1 METYIENLDKLD
13 KLLSFMNQLM
23 NNGYPQTN
31 TVEWIPV
38 STVAKLRGLTSD
50 AVRKKL
56 KNGDFVEGCDF
67 KYIGSR
73 ILINQGAIELIKRQ
87 RRSSNG

>member
-1 METYIENLDKLD
+1 MEKEYLNKLD
-13 KLLSFMNQLM
+13 ELLVLMTKLINSERTMS
-23 NNGYPQTN
+23 TSI
-31 TVEWIPV
+31 EWIPV
-38 STVAKLRGLTSD
+38 SAVAKHTGLTPD

-73 ILINQGAIELIKRQ
+73 ILINQGAIERIQRQ